1 MFMGAAA
8 YEHPLSCAARLPR
21 TPIRIA
27 SRASARAK
35 RAAASCCPAAC
46 GLGSDEGGLTV
57 AQKYDERI
65 TVAIT
70 SQMAEYLRR
79 IAGRQRTSVGDIVR
93 QAVREYLDRQ
103 EDVIGSRSRVGSR
116 IARQLEQM
124 PTRFLQQHLHTST
137 LLLAAVILLQMKQG
151 AQGSDV
157 LAQIAQLASH
167 AGAEIQAILEA
178 KE

>member
-1 MFMGAAA
+1 M
-8 YEHPLSCAARLPR
+8 
-21 TPIRIA
+21 RIA

-35 RAAASCCPAAC
+35 RAAPFCCRAAC
-46 GLGSDEGGLTV
+46 GLDRHGDRRIV

-65 TVAIT
+65 TVALT
-70 SQMAEYLRR
+70 SQMAQYLRLL
-79 IAGRQRTSVGDIVR
+79 AGRQKTSVGDVVR

-116 IARQLEQM
+116 IARQLDQM
-124 PTRFLQQHLHTST
+124 HANFLRQHLNTST

-157 LAQIAQLASH
+157 LEQIAQLAEH
-167 AGAEIQAILEA
+167 AGDEIQSILEA
-178 KE
+178 GR